1 MKIKN
6 AQAGLILRNV
16 IVTEVSIK
24 NHLAKHG
31 HFDDNTHTID
41 MDFNIVDLDDGPDSI
56 YQAKLELITKVI
68 VNDEKATV
76 FSLTIKHLGLLAAPK
91 SVYPS
96 TEDFVKAVELNG
108 LASLVSYARA
118 NISSLTGLTFC
129 QGNLVL
135 PMINIFKLQEL
146 KRKAIHDVM
155 DETGG
160 RT

>member
-16 IVTEVSIK
+16 VVAEVSIK

-31 HFDDNTHTID
+31 QFDDNTHTID
-41 MDFNIVDLDDGPDSI
+41 MDYNVVDLNDSHENI

-68 VNDEKATV
+68 VKNEKATV
-76 FSLTIKHLGLLAAPK
+76 FSLKIKHLGLLAAPK
-91 SVYPS
+91 SVYP
-96 TEDFVKAVELNG
+96 TKEEFVKAVELNG

-118 NISSLTGLTFC
+118 NIASLTGLTFC

-135 PMINIFKLQEL
+135 PMINIFKLHEL
-146 KRKAIHDVM
+146 KEKSN
-155 DETGG
+155 
-160 RT
+160 

>member
-16 IVTEVSIK
+16 VVTEVSIQ

-31 HFDDNTHTID
+31 QFDDNTHTID
-41 MDFNIVDLDDGPDSI
+41 MDYNVVDLNDIHESN

-68 VNDEKATV
+68 VKNEKAPV
-76 FSLTIKHLGLLAAPK
+76 FSLKITHLGLLAAPK
-91 SVYPS
+91 SVYP
-96 TEDFVKAVELNG
+96 TKEEFVKAVELNG

-118 NISSLTGLTFC
+118 NIASLTGLTFC

-146 KRKAIHDVM
+146 KEKAIPDIKK
-155 DETGG
+155 E
-160 RT
+160 